1 MGARSGTIRSVSDEG
16 EPKVRTPVRLPK
28 ALHEQ
33 LVDEARRRG
42 MSLNELMVLLLA
54 GGVGFKLTDR

>member
-1 MGARSGTIRSVSDEG
+1 VRCQICHHPGVNDEG

-28 ALHEQ
+28 VLHEQ
-33 LVDEARRRG
+33 LVEEARRRG

-54 GGVGFKLTDR
+54 GGIGFKLTDT